1 MRMTP
6 RLLQSTARWTA
17 DAVAARR
24 QLKTY
29 FGAAHTNVELLC
41 TENNSIGE
49 STGKQTTS
57 LVNAL
62 YLADS
67 FGQIVQTE
75 FNSFLWW
82 NLRNI
87 QDHNANNSPTLYGWR
102 QYGDHGIMCGND
114 TRYPTF
120 YTFKL
125 LKYFA
130 RGGDRIVRATSDNK
144 LLSAYAARRADG
156 TLALLVI
163 NKSPGATLKA
173 DISIAGFQ
181 PESGATIYSYGIPQD
196 EAARTGTGSP
206 DIAQTAFSRRG
217 GGIPPQFAPYSAT
230 VMVTR
235 AGARQID
242 RFPSDYRAQDRIR
255 QGLRFHGKSTRSLCR
270 SVYTPSGPVSD
281 GRAWD
286 AAQCFQAKG
295 LTHTSPGQRPGS
307 SSNRYSVAGQ
317 RPAS

>member
-1 MRMTP
+1 ME
-6 RLLQSTARWTA
+6 
-17 DAVAARR
+17 V
-24 QLKTY
+24 
-29 FGAAHTNVELLC
+29 LC

-49 STGKQTTS
+49 KTGKQTTS

-67 FGQIVQTE
+67 FGQIAQTE

-82 NLRNI
+82 DLRNG
-87 QDHNANNSPTLYGWR
+87 QDRNANNSPSLYGWR

-130 RGGDRIVRATSDNK
+130 RGGDRIVRADSDNK

-163 NKSPGATLKA
+163 NKSPGAEVKA
-173 DISIAGFQ
+173 DFSLAGFQ
-181 PESGATIYSYGIPQD
+181 PESRAIIYSYGIPQD

-206 DIAQTAFSRRG
+206 DIAQASFTGAAAKFTREFS
-217 GGIPPQFAPYSAT
+217 PYSA
-230 VMVTR
+230 
-235 AGARQID
+235 
-242 RFPSDYRAQDRIR
+242 
-255 QGLRFHGKSTRSLCR
+255 
-270 SVYTPSGPVSD
+270 SVVV
-281 GRAWD
+281 
-286 AAQCFQAKG
+286 
-295 LTHTSPGQRPGS
+295 LSPLHRE
-307 SSNRYSVAGQ
+307 
-317 RPAS
+317 